1 MKNLFIIAFLSA
13 LSISIQAQTV
23 YYPQVFFDKKL
34 AQEMIGYG
42 NSTITGVASTR
53 EKQNIPF
60 TLGLGKMKTG
70 KKHVAK
76 QGTVVML
83 IPVTPYFEEFYKMRK
98 KYENSKTSV
107 YMSEEAFKYRIDTT
121 TDEFGRFKFEKLKPG
136 KYYIETI
143 LGFTATASYQKQTGR
158 SDAYNA
164 YGGYLYSTPIYSTF
178 FYDYAASNRES
189 KFVEIKQD
197 GQVLEIDL

>member
-1 MKNLFIIAFLSA
+1 MKKLLMIAFVSIAVLSA
-13 LSISIQAQTV
+13 AQTV

-42 NSTITGVASTR
+42 KSTIMGVASTR
-53 EKQNIPF
+53 EKQNVPF
-60 TLGLGKMKTG
+60 TLGMAKMKTG
-70 KKHVAK
+70 KKHIAQK
-76 QGTVVML
+76 GTVVML
-83 IPVTPYFEEFYKMRK
+83 IPVTPYFEEFYKMRR

-121 TDEFGRFKFEKLKPG
+121 TDEFGRFKFEKIKPG
-136 KYYIETI
+136 KYYLETI
-143 LGFTATASYQKQTGR
+143 LGFTATASYKQQTGR

-164 YGGYLYSTPIYSTF
+164 YGGYLYSTPIYETF
-178 FYDYAASNRES
+178 FYNYATSNRES
-189 KFVEIKQD
+189 KFVEIKED